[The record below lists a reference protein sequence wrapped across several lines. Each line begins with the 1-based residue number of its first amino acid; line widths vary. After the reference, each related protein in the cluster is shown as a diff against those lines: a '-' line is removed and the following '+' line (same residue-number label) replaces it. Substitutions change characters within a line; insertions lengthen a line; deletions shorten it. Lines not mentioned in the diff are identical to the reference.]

1 MAEEWTQVIDK
12 GGTEGLVTTEHGGK
26 GKRVRDYGRPG
37 LGRRGHKPVS
47 RPERHKAKDSSKRD
61 PPKKGQWIQG
71 AVKSSHE
78 GKLRRR
84 AEHTRGGIQRND
96 DINLARMDEIADKT
110 GDTELKREVTLAKTF
125 RSFNGKPR
133 KKSKVAKRSGG
144 GKTHYGTHSRGHHGG
159 PCDASCRRGKR
170 AHHHRR

>member
-1 MAEEWTQVIDK
+1 MTEDYTQVIDRGGRK
-12 GGTEGLVTTEHGGK
+12 GLATLSSGGK
-26 GKRVRDYGRPG
+26 GKRVHDWGARKG
-37 LGRRGHKPVS
+37 LSRVRRSHKQ
-47 RPERHKAKDSSKRD
+47 AKKSKY
-61 PPKKGQWIQG
+61 WEET
-71 AVKSSHE
+71 AVKPSHK

-96 DINLARMDEIADKT
+96 DINLARMDEIADRT

-159 PCDASCRRGKR
+159 PCDASCKRGKR